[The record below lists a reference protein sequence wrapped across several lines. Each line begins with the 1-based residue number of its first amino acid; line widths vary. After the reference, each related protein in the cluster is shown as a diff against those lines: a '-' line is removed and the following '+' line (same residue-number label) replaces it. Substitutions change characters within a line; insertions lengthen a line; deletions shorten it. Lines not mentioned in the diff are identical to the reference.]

1 MGIAKKSSAPRKTAR
16 GKKAAAGGK
25 ASASTVPVPS
35 RAVEEVQ
42 IRSLTDFT
50 STIEKL
56 LAASANK
63 RLWFRGCTER
73 THTLRPSLFRHPAL
87 TSAAQLFNLEGDL
100 ITRVKERS
108 IPFRTPLN
116 QTFDALEFLFFMQ
129 HYGIP
134 TRLLDWTENPFV
146 ALYFAIVLKQ
156 ASRYDADKPIFDTDA
171 VVWSL
176 DPVAWNRGALH
187 NYAFT
192 GGILTPNHQLLKGYR
207 PDEPIHLMNQ
217 DPVATYAVYNSTRIV
232 AQRGVFILFGQGL
245 EAMESRY
252 TTLPDCDGAVVKLIV
267 PSDAVGALA
276 STLLSTGITESVIF
290 PDLDGLARE
299 TRREFGFRP

>member
-1 MGIAKKSSAPRKTAR
+1 MATGKKRSKAKKIRKAA
-16 GKKAAAGGK
+16 GPVPGKAAAI
-25 ASASTVPVPS
+25 SISTPS
-35 RAVEEVQ
+35 RTVEEVQ

-50 STIEKL
+50 SLIEKR
-56 LAASANK
+56 LASSVNQ

-73 THTLRPSLFRHPAL
+73 THTLRPSLFRHPVLA
-87 TSAAQLFNLEGDL
+87 SAEKLIELEREL

-116 QTFDALEFLFFMQ
+116 QTYDALEFLFFMQ

-146 ALYFAIVLKQ
+146 ALYFSIVLKQ
-156 ASRYDADKPIFDTDA
+156 PSRYDADKAVFDTDA
-171 VVWSL
+171 VVWTL
-176 DPVAWNRGALH
+176 DPAAWNRGALH
-187 NYAFT
+187 NYAFK
-192 GGILTPNHQLLKGYR
+192 GGILTPNDQLLKGYR

-217 DPVATYAVYNSTRIV
+217 DPIATYAVYNSTRIV

-245 EAMESRY
+245 DAMENRY
-252 TTLPDCDGAVVKLIV
+252 TTLPDCDGALVKLVI
-267 PSDAVGALA
+267 PSDSIGTLA
-276 STLLSTGITESVIF
+276 TTLLSTGITESVIF